1 METLVGVVNKIIYDD
16 PKNDFKV
23 FQMLRKNRSLIR
35 IAGEFPVLLQGTK
48 VEVHGKYK
56 THPKYGVS
64 FNSEAHTFDYDKDAG
79 SICLYIQSI
88 AKWVGPERAWAMA
101 KLFGD
106 KLQEVI
112 EKTPERLSE
121 VEGIGEKVAASI
133 AEAWEMNRDMK
144 GIRIFLHGLGLTQ
157 GKIKRIV
164 TMFGPETEDILKD
177 NPWRLYEHGFG
188 FSTCDHIANKL
199 EKDMRCPVRF
209 RYFILHVLKECLNT
223 GHLYLYPQQIID
235 AFNSFNRKTPYTFKE
250 GDFDVYDIAPHIKIL
265 ITEGYLIN
273 DSNRLYQVEN
283 YFYENESARLLTKI
297 QASKERSKL
306 DSFDVE
312 KFIKKYENR
321 ERASS
326 DNKEFELSEAQRDA
340 VRSFVKEKVLI
351 ITGGPGT
358 GKTQIT
364 KALVQILKDNSINF
378 ELMTPTG
385 ISAKKLGSAA
395 GSEAYTIH
403 RRLGY
408 KGAEWGYNSHVKYA
422 TDAVIVDEGCLP
434 YKQFVNM
441 ADGSKEYIGS
451 IVNQKK
457 CVEVLSFNEENKC
470 IEPKKIIGWFKYPLK
485 RDLLKIEVSKSRNRE
500 KQRTVKCTVNHKI
513 YTEFGKKLA
522 SEITI
527 GDMIAV
533 KGRFL
538 SDFQKSVIFGTL
550 LGDAS
555 ISYNRK
561 TMQLVSVHGQN
572 QLDYIRIKQVIFK
585 GSLYKCRGGYLPEKF
600 LWRVHSPSI
609 DDLDD
614 IFNVCYK
621 NSKKSVSVEWL
632 NRIDAIG
639 LAMWYMDDGSITSNR
654 GRSKCALFH
663 TEGFSKEECKLIVSW
678 FDKSWGIKSSVYTN
692 GAKGQYYIR
701 LTCASSIVFWD
712 IIAPWCIPSMN
723 YKFPSTYKT
732 EYNID
737 SSRDYYKTFSYYPVQ
752 SISRYIPKGNTS
764 KFVYDICVEGNHN
777 YYSNNVLVS
786 NSMVDQEVFYRLISA
801 LNSNTRVVFVG
812 DNDQL
817 PSVGPGCVLRELINS
832 GLIKTIFLN
841 KIFRQEHCSDIIKA
855 AKKIRDGDAD
865 LAYFSSDKTKDIWF
879 IREKDSDIIEKKI
892 ISFAKQLKDRA
903 KEKGNKLAFQ
913 IISPRNQGPLSVETL
928 NLVLQEAL
936 NPKTDDK
943 KEIIVNKSIIRKG
956 DRVMI
961 RKNNYELGVFNGDI
975 GKVVF
980 ITMDNITIDLEDFFE
995 ESRRVEIPMRIA
1007 DDMVKLAYVLTVHKS
1022 QGLEYPMVILPFI
1035 KAHGALLLQRNLLYT
1050 ALTRAKKKVIVLG
1063 QASAIESAILND
1075 KIQKR
1080 NTRLAERLKEWIQGS
1095 GTSMRNTFSNYS
1107 SFQNSATLE
1116 RLLLLEERGG

>member
-1 METLVGVVNKIIYDD
+1 METLVGVVNKVIYDD

-23 FQMLRKNRSLIR
+23 FQLRRKDRSLIR

-56 THPKYGVS
+56 NHPKYGVS
-64 FNSEAHTFDYDKDAG
+64 FNSEAHTFDYDSDAS

-101 KLFGD
+101 KLFGNN
-106 KLQEVI
+106 LQEII

-199 EKDMRCPVRF
+199 EKDMRCPTRF
-209 RYFILHVLKECLNT
+209 RYFILHILKECLNT
-223 GHLYLYPQQIID
+223 GHLFLYPQQIID
-235 AFNSFNRKTPYTFKE
+235 AFNVFNRKTPYTFKE
-250 GDFDVYDIAPHIKIL
+250 GDFDVYDIAPHIKVL

-283 YFYENESARLLTKI
+283 YFYENESARLLAKI

-326 DNKEFELSEAQRDA
+326 DNKKFELSQAQRDA
-340 VRSFVKEKVLI
+340 LNYFVNDKVCI
-351 ITGGPGT
+351 VTGGPGV
-358 GKTQIT
+358 GKTT
-364 KALVQILKDNSINF
+364 LVKAMVQILKENNMEF
-378 ELMTPTG
+378 ELLTPTG
-385 ISAKKLGSAA
+385 IAAKKLGSTA

-408 KGAEWGYNSHVKYA
+408 KGAEWNYNANVKYA
-422 TDAVIVDEGCLP
+422 TDVIIVDE
-434 YKQFVNM
+434 M
-441 ADGSKEYIGS
+441 
-451 IVNQKK
+451 
-457 CVEVLSFNEENKC
+457 
-470 IEPKKIIGWFKYPLK
+470 
-485 RDLLKIEVSKSRNRE
+485 
-500 KQRTVKCTVNHKI
+500 
-513 YTEFGKKLA
+513 
-522 SEITI
+522 
-527 GDMIAV
+527 
-533 KGRFL
+533 
-538 SDFQKSVIFGTL
+538 
-550 LGDAS
+550 
-555 ISYNRK
+555 
-561 TMQLVSVHGQN
+561 
-572 QLDYIRIKQVIFK
+572 
-585 GSLYKCRGGYLPEKF
+585 
-600 LWRVHSPSI
+600 
-609 DDLDD
+609 
-614 IFNVCYK
+614 
-621 NSKKSVSVEWL
+621 
-632 NRIDAIG
+632 
-639 LAMWYMDDGSITSNR
+639 
-654 GRSKCALFH
+654 
-663 TEGFSKEECKLIVSW
+663 
-678 FDKSWGIKSSVYTN
+678 
-692 GAKGQYYIR
+692 
-701 LTCASSIVFWD
+701 
-712 IIAPWCIPSMN
+712 
-723 YKFPSTYKT
+723 
-732 EYNID
+732 
-737 SSRDYYKTFSYYPVQ
+737 
-752 SISRYIPKGNTS
+752 
-764 KFVYDICVEGNHN
+764 
-777 YYSNNVLVS
+777 
-786 NSMVDQEVFYRLISA
+786 SMVDQEVFYRLVSA
-801 LNSNTRVVFVG
+801 LYAKTRVVFVG

-841 KIFRQEHCSDIIKA
+841 KIFRQENCSDIIKA
-855 AKKIRDGDAD
+855 AKKIRDGDVD
-865 LAYFSSDKTKDIWF
+865 LSYFSSDKTKDIWF
-879 IREKDSDIIEKKI
+879 IREKDSDVIEHKI

-903 KEKGNKLAFQ
+903 KDKGNKLAFQ
-913 IISPRNQGPLSVETL
+913 IITPRNQGPLSVETL
-928 NLVLQEAL
+928 NIALQEAL

-943 KEIIVNKSIIRKG
+943 KEIIVNKAIIRKG

-980 ITMDNITIDLEDFFE
+980 ITMENITIDLEDFFE

-1007 DDMVKLAYVLTVHKS
+1007 DDMVKLAYALTAHKS

-1080 NTRLAERLKEWIQGS
+1080 NTRFAERLKEWIQGS